1 MRRSCLAA
9 VATDMQTGALI
20 PIRLDSSR
28 LPSKALL
35 DVAGRSAV
43 HRLVT
48 QVAACRYVDRKRIVI
63 CTTERPEDDPLVQ
76 ATADLGIGLFRG
88 STDDLIDRMY
98 RAAREHRFDVVLQI
112 DGDDILADPDYMTRC
127 VESVQQGRSEV
138 CCCGSGLPL
147 GSASK
152 AFRFDAL
159 QRVFESYVPG
169 TNDTGFGYF
178 LTRSKL
184 FQVSAV
190 DPVQPQDVLP
200 ELRLTLDYP
209 EDLELFRAIFSALR
223 GTRDEP
229 VRTAEIVALARSQP
243 HLLKIN
249 AGLDEGYWER
259 TRQIM
264 AQHPLQL
271 RVGDGTVDLD
281 VG

>member
-1 MRRSCLAA
+1 
-9 VATDMQTGALI
+9 MQTGALI

-28 LPSKALL
+28 LPGKALL
-35 DVAGRSAV
+35 DVAGCSAL

-48 QVAACRYVDRKRIVI
+48 QVAACKYVDRSRIVV
-63 CTTERPEDDPLVQ
+63 CTTERPQDDPLMQ
-76 ATADLGIGLFRG
+76 AAAELGIGLFRG

-138 CCCGSGLPL
+138 CCCGAGLPL

-152 AFRFDAL
+152 AFRFEAL
-159 QRVFESYVPG
+159 RKVFETYVPG

-184 FQVSAV
+184 FQVATV
-190 DPVQPQDVLP
+190 DPVQPADVMP

-209 EDLELFRAIFSALR
+209 EDLELFRAIYSALR
-223 GTRDEP
+223 GSRAEA
-229 VRTAEIVALARSQP
+229 VRTAEICALVRSQP
-243 HLLKIN
+243 HLLGIN

-264 AQHPLQL
+264 EKHPLQL